1 MLDIMKEMLKDI
13 QKAQREHESDPVEDT
28 VHILER
34 MHGFR
39 LFHDENDVTNEEIL
53 KYDLVGVVDVTL
65 EGLPAIN
72 VIKNT
77 MNGVTGKIPLQ
88 MWLSLVDDKIE
99 KSKHDTKE
107 GPVSKA
113 SEPEKNEFDRIFDE
127 FTDIFS
133 EGFATATEAVNDAIE
148 KIKSED
154 LGTEVQSAF
163 DNTIEKVLHEKEN
176 ISIKLELAELKM
188 IREKAIKN
196 KVQTK
201 GFLRKIDKRILL
213 VEAFL
218 EA

>member
-13 QKAQREHESDPVEDT
+13 QKRNESDPVEDV
-28 VHILER
+28 VHILESTY
-34 MHGFR
+34 GFR

-53 KYDLVGVVDVTL
+53 KYDLVGVVDITF
-65 EGLPAIN
+65 EGLPSIN

-99 KSKHDTKE
+99 DSKE
-107 GPVSKA
+107 GVKEKEVPK
-113 SEPEKNEFDRIFDE
+113 PEKTEYVRIFDE
-127 FTDIFS
+127 FTDIFG
-133 EGFATATEAVNDAIE
+133 EGFATVTEAINDTIE
-148 KIKSED
+148 KIKFED
-154 LGTEVQSAF
+154 LGTEIQSAF
-163 DNTIEKVLHEKEN
+163 DSTIKKVLDEKEN

-201 GFLRKIDKRILL
+201 GFLKKIDKRILL